1 MICIGDRVSVRVRYG
16 MIAPSIVLVL
26 YHDIPAAVK
35 QGKNIPQHILAAE
48 IGISGILDR
57 GKSVRAVEEFQPVAL
72 FEQIAFAVIIEPDAV
87 FGQSSAC
94 RVITERIAVIRSK
107 LSAARPRRR
116 LAAIGCRIANGIVH
130 TALPVIRGQ
139 LVTII
144 CIGDRGVVHLLGHDI
159 AIIIISEGVRVTE
172 LPIDFLFQP
181 AKRIIRIGSR
191 AAVVCDGRDI
201 LTGIIGNGNVSGPR
215 HAAAF
220 REGIAVR
227 LGKGSLVSALLI
239 ICHGLRQRQV
249 ERLDSGMLL
258 PVSAYNS
265 YCFVLNFYT

>member
-1 MICIGDRVSVRVRYG
+1 
-16 MIAPSIVLVL
+16 MIAPGIVLVL

-35 QGKNIPQHILAAE
+35 KCKDISQHILTAE
-48 IGISGILDR
+48 VGQTTVFDR
-57 GKSVRAVEEFQPVAL
+57 DQSVRAIEELQPVAL
-72 FEQIAFAVIIEPDAV
+72 FEQITFTAIVKFDTVFA
-87 FGQSSAC
+87 QSSAC
-94 RVITERIAVIRSK
+94 CVIAERVAVIRRE

-116 LAAIGCRIANGIVH
+116 LVAIGRGIADGIVH
-130 TALPVIRGQ
+130 TTLPVIRGQ

-144 CIGDRGVVHLLGHDI
+144 CVGDRSVVHLLGHDI

-181 AKRIIRIGSR
+181 AERIIRIGSR

-201 LTGIIGNGNVSGPR
+201 LTGIIGNGNISGPR

-227 LGKGSLVSALLI
+227 LGKGSFVRALFI
-239 ICHGLRQRQV
+239 IRHGLRQRQV
-249 ERLDSGMLL
+249 ECLDGGFISL
-258 PVSAYNS
+258 PARAYNS
-265 YCFVLNFYT
+265 YCFVLNFHT